1 MCISD
6 NPHDMTRPN
15 ELGEMLGMKS
25 SFREKSRLEF
35 LLMDCCSFV
44 GVALG
49 VYDDIPPCATVAL
62 IDSDDSDGS
71 ISDDSEFLDGVS
83 LFSRDVLKN
92 ETTKNANDTTT
103 AITVNTIS
111 TLTME
116 KIPLAKRILQS
127 KAIENDLPSNL
138 EQNNVHVF
146 EDAESLSTLQIP
158 PSLDTKTMEMPSP
171 LKPETPRKTLQGLK
185 LVESKVKDTKQK
197 DIEREEVPNRP
208 KSSRHR
214 NPYDIERVPSMVDT
228 SGKDD
233 ESVVS
238 AMSAVDVGAKESITK
253 RLFGGKR
260 KILRPWSRKNNINKK
275 IEAKESVGGKSPSI
289 WRASFDQ
296 KAPVEPARPLII
308 VAKPTELSALTN
320 ASPVLRSI
328 PSPVRRHA
336 PRYASPSSPP
346 RLLEKPTTEDFRSIV
361 PAIKTTKSNDITAS
375 TVGTEEEERTD
386 NIPFDEEPSCKSNSP
401 SRLQTTQNLRVNRYL
416 RPSSKLDFKEF

>member
-1 MCISD
+1 MCIPD

-15 ELGEMLGMKS
+15 ELGEMPGMKS

-49 VYDDIPPCATVAL
+49 VYDEIPPCATFAL

-71 ISDDSEFLDGVS
+71 ISDDSEFLDGAS

-92 ETTKNANDTTT
+92 ETTKNTNDTTT
-103 AITVNTIS
+103 AITLNTMS

-116 KIPLAKRILQS
+116 KTPLAKRILQS
-127 KAIENDLPSNL
+127 KANNNGLPSNL
-138 EQNNVHVF
+138 AQNNVHVF

-158 PSLDTKTMEMPSP
+158 PSLDTKTVEMPSP
-171 LKPETPRKTLQGLK
+171 LKSKTTRKTLHGLK

-197 DIEREEVPNRP
+197 NIEREEVPNRP

-214 NPYDIERVPSMVDT
+214 NPYDIERVPSLVDT

-238 AMSAVDVGAKESITK
+238 AMSAVDIGAKESITK

-260 KILRPWSRKNNINKK
+260 KILRPWSRKNNIAKK
-275 IEAKESVGGKSPSI
+275 TEAKEIVGGKSPSI
-289 WRASFDQ
+289 WRASFDPMSTTDAKTQ
-296 KAPVEPARPLII
+296 KAPIEPARPLII
-308 VAKPTELSALTN
+308 VTKPTELSTPTN
-320 ASPVLRSI
+320 ASPIPISI

-336 PRYASPSSPP
+336 PRDASPSSPP
-346 RLLEKPTTEDFRSIV
+346 RLPKNTSTEDFRSTV
-361 PAIKTTKSNDITAS
+361 PAIETTKSNDITAS
-375 TVGTEEEERTD
+375 TVGTEEDKRID

-401 SRLQTTQNLRVNRYL
+401 SRLQTTQNVRVN
-416 RPSSKLDFKEF
+416 